1 MIEFSKENVFLV
13 TGASSG
19 LGKEI
24 VMKLYN
30 LAATVICVARSEEK
44 LLQIKQNVK
53 EPERILVEPFDLFMV
68 DDIQVFIKSL
78 VVKYGKLTS
87 VIHSAGMG
95 AVEPLKILSLESAK
109 TMFELNY
116 FSALA
121 LAKAFCD
128 KRIFT
133 SDFPSMV
140 FLSSISSM
148 TGNAGLINYS
158 ATKGAINSMVKALA
172 VEQARSGIRI
182 NAVAPGFI
190 VTDIVKTSPE
200 VYNEEYFENVRNEYP
215 LGEGKPNDVASLVAF
230 LVSKEARWITGQV
243 IVIDGGRTLI

>member
-1 MIEFSKENVFLV
+1 MIQYSEENIFLV

-24 VMKLYN
+24 AMKLN
-30 LAATVICVARSEEK
+30 ILGATVIAVARSEEK
-44 LLQIKQNVK
+44 LLLLKKEVTNKDRLQI
-53 EPERILVEPFDLFMV
+53 EPFDLLLT
-68 DDIQVFIKSL
+68 DEIQSF
-78 VVKYGKLTS
+78 VKMIVSKHGKLTG
-87 VIHSAGMG
+87 VIHSAGIG
-95 AVEPLKILSLESAK
+95 GVEPLKILSLESAK
-109 TMFELNY
+109 QMFEINY

-133 SDFPSMV
+133 SNFPSMI

-148 TGNAGLINYS
+148 TGNAGLVNYS

-190 VTDIVKTSPE
+190 VTDIVKASPE
-200 VYNEEYFENVRNEYP
+200 VYNEEYFEKVRSEYP
-215 LGEGKPNDVASLVAF
+215 LGEGEPGDVASLVVF
-230 LVSKEARWITGQV
+230 LASKEAKWITGQT
-243 IVIDGGRTLI
+243 IVVDGGRTLI

>member
-1 MIEFSKENVFLV
+1 MIEFNQDNIFLV

-24 VMKLYN
+24 VLKLN
-30 LAATVICVARSEEK
+30 SLGATVIAVSRSEEN
-44 LLQIKQNVK
+44 LLLLK
-53 EPERILVEPFDLFMV
+53 EIVLKKEQLKIESFDLSQT
-68 DDIQVFIKSL
+68 DEIQFFIKAL
-78 VVKYGKLTS
+78 VSKYGKLTGI
-87 VIHSAGMG
+87 VHSAGVG
-95 AVEPLKILSLESAK
+95 GVEPLKILSLESAK
-109 TMFELNY
+109 QMFEINY

-121 LAKAFCD
+121 LAKSFCD

-133 SDFPSMV
+133 SAFPSMI

-148 TGNAGLINYS
+148 TGNSGLVNYS

-190 VTDIVKTSPE
+190 VTDIVKSSPE
-200 VYNEEYFENVRNEYP
+200 VYNEEYFEKVRNEYP
-215 LGEGKPNDVASLVAF
+215 LGEGEPNDVASLVAF
-230 LVSKEARWITGQV
+230 LASKEAKWITGQI
-243 IVIDGGRTLI
+243 IVVDGGRTLI

>member
-1 MIEFSKENVFLV
+1 MIEFSEENIFLV

-24 VMKLYN
+24 VLKLN
-30 LAATVICVARSEEK
+30 SLGATVIAVSRSEEN
-44 LLQIKQNVK
+44 LLLLK
-53 EPERILVEPFDLFMV
+53 EIVLNKEQLKIESFDLSQTNE
-68 DDIQVFIKSL
+68 IQFFIKTL
-78 VVKYGKLTS
+78 VSKYGKLTGI
-87 VIHSAGMG
+87 VHSAGVG
-95 AVEPLKILSLESAK
+95 GVEPLKILSLESAK
-109 TMFELNY
+109 QMFEINY

-128 KRIFT
+128 KRIFA
-133 SDFPSMV
+133 SDFPSMI

-148 TGNAGLINYS
+148 TGNSGLVNYS

-190 VTDIVKTSPE
+190 VTDIVKSSPE
-200 VYNEEYFENVRNEYP
+200 VYNEEYFEKVRNEYP
-215 LGEGKPNDVASLVAF
+215 LGDGEPNDVASLVAF
-230 LVSKEARWITGQV
+230 LASKEAKWITGQI
-243 IVIDGGRTLI
+243 IVVDGGRTLI

>member
-24 VMKLYN
+24 VLKLN
-30 LAATVICVARSEEK
+30 SLGATVIAVARSEEK
-44 LLQIKQNVK
+44 LNLLK
-53 EPERILVEPFDLFMV
+53 EEITHADSLHVESFDLSLTDEIQSFMKTIV
-68 DDIQVFIKSL
+68 ST
-78 VVKYGKLTS
+78 YGKLTG
-87 VIHSAGMG
+87 VVHSAGIG
-95 AVEPLKILSLESAK
+95 GIEPLKVLSLESAK
-109 TMFELNY
+109 QMFEINY

-121 LAKAFCD
+121 LAKSFCD

-133 SDFPSMV
+133 SNFPSMI

-148 TGNAGLINYS
+148 IGNSGLINYS

-190 VTDIVKTSPE
+190 VTDIVKSSPE
-200 VYNEEYFENVRNEYP
+200 VYNEEYFERVRNEYP
-215 LGEGKPNDVASLVAF
+215 LGEGEPNDVASLVVF
-230 LVSKEARWITGQV
+230 LASKEAKWITGQT
-243 IVIDGGRTLI
+243 IVVDGGRTLI